1 MMLYALGRAMESRD
15 PAAYRHAERV
25 QRYAVS
31 LAREFKIDDA
41 AMIAAIGAG
50 ALLHDIGKLGLPD
63 HLLHKP
69 APLTRDE
76 FDRVKQHA
84 ILGADILSAVT
95 FAGPLALIVR
105 HHHERWDG
113 SGYPDGL
120 SGEAIPLG
128 SRVLAIVDC
137 YDALTSDRP
146 YRPEL
151 SHDLAIAMIT
161 ERRGSMFDPQI
172 VDVFLRMVEP
182 WRAAFEAERNSHRP
196 ADRQIRWLHEGRA

>member
-1 MMLYALGRAMESRD
+1 MMLYALGRALESRD

-31 LAREFKIDDA
+31 LARETEVHDGALVA
-41 AMIAAIGAG
+41 AIAAA
-50 ALLHDIGKLGLPD
+50 ALLHDIGKLGIPD

-76 FDRVKQHA
+76 FDRVKQHT
-84 ILGADILSAVT
+84 ILGADILSAVAC
-95 FAGPLALIVR
+95 AGPLAEIVR

-128 SRVLAIVDC
+128 SRILAIVDC

-151 SHDLAIAMIT
+151 SHDLAIAMIS
-161 ERRGSMFDPQI
+161 ERRDSMFDPQI

-182 WRAAFEAERNSHRP
+182 WRAAFQAERSSHRP
-196 ADRQIRWLHEGRA
+196 ADRRMLWLHEGRA